1 VPIPLVRPTG
11 RRSIAPK
18 AVEPAPGTSMVAVI
32 LAVVVAAAVAY
43 FIYLGR
49 HTGHF

>member
-1 VPIPLVRPTG
+1 
-11 RRSIAPK
+11 
-18 AVEPAPGTSMVAVI
+18 MVAVI